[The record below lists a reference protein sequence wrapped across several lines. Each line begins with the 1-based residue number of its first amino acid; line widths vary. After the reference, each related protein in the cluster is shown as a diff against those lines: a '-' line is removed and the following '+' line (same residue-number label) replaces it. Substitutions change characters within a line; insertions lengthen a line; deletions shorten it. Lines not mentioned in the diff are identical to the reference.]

1 MAFLFRK
8 YYYKYTKCLVITVL
22 LAFFIHIFIAISLFP
37 SINDNIS
44 MNSGYVSSARQ
55 LVGEVS
61 ARKNNIGFGDDED
74 LSSNNKNHN
83 KPSTYLRLEE
93 LDFKPPCEIKSKE
106 AISAIHRA
114 KTQNCKQQIVNKTCL
129 IQSGSFY
136 PHELPNTCRRGQMTF
151 GKYLGCYAD
160 QKKLRLLTGFYGNY
174 ANTNSPS
181 ACLDICIQAGFM
193 YAGVQY
199 ASECFCG
206 ESLPQASAAVAD
218 HLCDMK
224 CPGNATQH
232 CGGYFTMNIYE
243 TGLSKFT
250 PRVPITAS
258 SKNGPV
264 QIVFLLTLNG
274 RALRQVHR
282 LINVLYR
289 SNHYFYIH
297 VDKRQDYLHRK
308 LSPLEQLPNV
318 KLATTRFSTIW
329 GGASLLKML
338 LAAMK
343 DFMSLGWKW
352 DFVINLSES
361 DFPIKS
367 LEELENFLS
376 ANKGL
381 NFVKSHG
388 REVQRFI
395 KKQGLDK
402 TFIECDTHMWRVGE
416 RKLPR
421 GIIIDGG
428 SDWIAL
434 SPEFVSYV
442 VGKQDQLLTGLDVI
456 FQHTLLP
463 AESFFH
469 TVLRNSHFCDSY
481 VDNNLH
487 VTNWKRKLGCK
498 CQYKHVVDWCGCS
511 PNDFRTEDWPRIQNT
526 QDRQL
531 FFARKFEPI
540 INQEIINRVEQYI
553 GIKDHHLIPNL
564 EAYWQSIYNVEDM
577 TASTDDILLTH
588 ASSIVRHNA
597 RILLEEGCK
606 IEPDIII
613 EINSYNYADVYKG
626 NLILHKAIVHDNIE
640 ILIETWYKPKK
651 HIELNFENPYMDNI
665 KIFKVSSD
673 YDQKETTFRNL
684 AGILGPLSEPILLYE
699 FSAQLDKKS
708 ENLTLIWLDPTGA
721 IGDVNMIHVDENN
734 LTNFIKP
741 NLKAPL
747 LPGIW
752 KVGLFEQNR
761 IIVATKFLISPLEYF
776 SGKDLS
782 HQESS
787 IIHSGSQNSYK
798 NFSNIKPKNF
808 LPDNEQSILL
818 QKISQSNIQRID
830 QDLREWIDGL
840 SLEFYN
846 VLGSCITFNNEIKEK
861 LICGRHKFENCATTQ
876 WSSLTPDPKGT
887 IGKLNKKTGQM
898 ERDEVQ
904 CNIEV

>member
-1 MAFLFRK
+1 MAISFRRI
-8 YYYKYTKCLVITVL
+8 YYKYTKCLVITVL
-22 LAFFIHIFIAISLFP
+22 LAFFIHIFIALSFFP
-37 SINDNIS
+37 SVNDNLLK
-44 MNSGYVSSARQ
+44 NSHYASNVRQ
-55 LVGEVS
+55 ADSEVS
-61 ARKNNIGFGDDED
+61 ARKNNFGFGDDED
-74 LSSNNKNHN
+74 LQSINTRNINKVSAH
-83 KPSTYLRLEE
+83 LRLEE
-93 LDFKPPCEIKSKE
+93 LDFKPPCEIKSRE

-129 IQSGSFY
+129 IQSGNFY
-136 PHELPNTCRRGQMTF
+136 SETLPNYCLHGET
-151 GKYLGCYAD
+151 KYGRHLGCYAD
-160 QKKLRLLTGFYGNY
+160 EKKMRLLSGFYGNY

-181 ACLDICIQAGFM
+181 SCLDICIQAGFM

-206 ESLPQASAAVAD
+206 ENKPLESSAIAKN
-218 HLCDMK
+218 LCDMK
-224 CPGNATQH
+224 CPGDSTQY
-232 CGGYFTMNIYE
+232 CGGYFTMNVYE
-243 TGLSKFT
+243 TGLAKFT
-250 PRVPITAS
+250 PRIPNTS
-258 SKNGPV
+258 STQKDTV
-264 QIVFLLTLNG
+264 KIVFLLTLNG

-282 LINVLYR
+282 LINTLYK

-308 LSPLEQLPNV
+308 LSVLEKQFSNI
-318 KLATTRFSTIW
+318 KLATKRYSTIW

-338 LAAMK
+338 LTSMK
-343 DFMSLGWKW
+343 DFMSLGWQW

-421 GIIIDGG
+421 GIVIDGG

-434 SPEFVSYV
+434 SPEFVTYV
-442 VGKQDQLLTGLDVI
+442 TGKQDELLAGLDII

-469 TVLRNSHFCDSY
+469 TALRNSHFCNTY

-540 INQEIINRVEQYI
+540 INQEIINRVEQHI
-553 GIKDHHLIPNL
+553 GFKDHYLVHNL
-564 EAYWQSIYNVEDM
+564 EAYWQSIYNIEDL
-577 TASTDDILLTH
+577 TASSDDIILTH
-588 ASSIVRHNA
+588 AGSIVRLNA
-597 RILLEEGCK
+597 KILLEEGCQ
-606 IEPDIII
+606 IEPEEII
-613 EINSYNYADVYKG
+613 EISSYNYADVYKG
-626 NLILHKAIVHDNIE
+626 NLILHKAIIHDHIE

-651 HIELNFENPYMDNI
+651 HMELNFESPYADNI
-665 KIFKVSSD
+665 KMFKVSSE
-673 YDQKETTFRNL
+673 YDQKEMTFRNL
-684 AGILGPLSEPILLYE
+684 ANILGPLSEPVLYYQ
-699 FSAQLDKKS
+699 FASQIDKKS
-708 ENLTLIWLDPTGA
+708 ENLTIIWLDPAGA
-721 IGDVNMIHVDENN
+721 IGDVNGIHVDENN

-741 NLKAPL
+741 NLKVPL
-747 LPGIW
+747 LPGVW

-761 IIVATKFLISPLEYF
+761 LIVSTKFLISPLEYF
-776 SGKDLS
+776 SGKELS
-782 HQESS
+782 HQESD

-798 NFSNIKPKNF
+798 NYSNLKPKNF
-808 LPDNEQSILL
+808 LPDQQESILL
-818 QKISQSNIQRID
+818 HKISFSNIQRIN

-840 SLEFYN
+840 SSDFYN
-846 VLGSCITFNNEIKEK
+846 VLGSCIMSNSDIENKLACGHHTFESCIS
-861 LICGRHKFENCATTQ
+861 TQ
-876 WSSLTPDPKGT
+876 WSSLSPDPKGS
-887 IGKLNKKTGQM
+887 IGKLNKVTGRL
-898 ERDEVQ
+898 ERV
-904 CNIEV
+904 

>member
-1 MAFLFRK
+1 MAITFRRL
-8 YYYKYTKCLVITVL
+8 YYKYTKCLVITVL
-22 LAFFIHIFIAISLFP
+22 LAFFLHIFIAISFFP
-37 SINDNIS
+37 AVNDNLLTKS
-44 MNSGYVSSARQ
+44 HYASHARQ
-55 LVGEVS
+55 ADEVS
-61 ARKNNIGFGDDED
+61 ARKSNFGFSDDED
-74 LSSNNKNHN
+74 LQFTSNKNLN
-83 KPSTYLRLEE
+83 RPATYLRLEE
-93 LDFKPPCEIKSKE
+93 LDFKPPCEIKSRE

-114 KTQNCKQQIVNKTCL
+114 KTQKCKHELVNKTCL
-129 IQSGSFY
+129 IQSGNFY
-136 PHELPNTCRRGQMTF
+136 AESLPNQCIHGSTKF
-151 GKYLGCYAD
+151 GRHLGCYAD
-160 QKKLRLLTGFYGNY
+160 EKKMRLLTGFYGNY
-174 ANTNSPS
+174 ANTNSPT

-206 ESLPQASAAVAD
+206 ESKPQVAGVAEE
-218 HLCDMK
+218 LCDMK
-224 CPGNATQH
+224 CPGDTSKN
-232 CGGYFTMNIYE
+232 CGGYFTMNVYE
-243 TGLSKFT
+243 TGLAKFT
-250 PRVPITAS
+250 PRIPKT
-258 SKNGPV
+258 SKSKEEPV

-274 RALRQVHR
+274 RAIRQVHR
-282 LINVLYR
+282 LINTLYR

-297 VDKRQDYLHRK
+297 VDKRQDYLPRK
-308 LSPLEQLPNV
+308 LSVLEKQFPNI
-318 KLATTRFSTIW
+318 KLATSRYSTIW

-343 DFMSLGWKW
+343 DFMSLGWQW

-421 GIIIDGG
+421 GMVIDGG

-442 VGKQDQLLTGLDVI
+442 VGKQDELLAGLDVI

-469 TVLRNSHFCDSY
+469 TALRNSHFCNTY

-511 PNDFRTEDWPRIQNT
+511 PNDFRTEDWLRIQNT

-553 GIKDHHLIPNL
+553 GFKDHHLVHNL
-564 EAYWQSIYNVEDM
+564 EAYWQSLYDIEDL
-577 TASTDDILLTH
+577 TASSDDVILTH
-588 ASSIVRHNA
+588 ADSIVRQNA
-597 RILLEEGCK
+597 KILSEEGCR
-606 IEPDIII
+606 IVPDVIM

-626 NLILHKAIVHDNIE
+626 NLILHKAVIHDHME

-651 HIELNFENPYMDNI
+651 YVELNLENPYADNI

-673 YDQKETTFRNL
+673 YDQKEMMFRNL
-684 AGILGPLSEPILLYE
+684 ANILGPLSEPVLLYQ
-699 FSAQLDKKS
+699 FSTQLK
-708 ENLTLIWLDPTGA
+708 ENLTIVWLDPAGM
-721 IGDVNMIHVDENN
+721 IGDVNGIHIDENN

-747 LPGIW
+747 LPGVW
-752 KVGLFEQNR
+752 KVGLFDQNR
-761 IIVATKFLISPLEYF
+761 LVALTKFLISPLAYF
-776 SGKDLS
+776 SGKELS
-782 HQESS
+782 HQETS

-798 NFSNIKPKNF
+798 NFSNYKPKNF
-808 LPDNEQSILL
+808 LPDREESILL
-818 QKISQSNIQRID
+818 QKICESNIQRTK
-830 QDLREWIDGL
+830 QDLKEWVDAL
-840 SLEFYN
+840 SADFYN
-846 VLGSCITFNNEIKEK
+846 ILGSCIKTNTNNKDELTCGHHTFES
-861 LICGRHKFENCATTQ
+861 CTTTH
-876 WSSLTPDPKGT
+876 WSSFSPDPKGSV
-887 IGKLNKKTGQM
+887 GKLNKDTGRL
-898 ERDEVQ
+898 ERV
-904 CNIEV
+904 

>member
-1 MAFLFRK
+1 MAFLFRR

-55 LVGEVS
+55 LGGEVS
-61 ARKNNIGFGDDED
+61 ARKNNNGFSDDED

-83 KPSTYLRLEE
+83 KLSTYLRLEE

-114 KTQNCKQQIVNKTCL
+114 KTQICKQQIVNKTCL

-136 PHELPNTCRRGQMTF
+136 PQELPNSCRRGQNTY
-151 GKYLGCYAD
+151 GKHLGCYAD

-181 ACLDICIQAGFM
+181 SCLDICIQAGFM

-206 ESLPQASAAVAD
+206 ENLPQASAAVAE

-224 CPGNATQH
+224 CPGNVTQH

-250 PRVPITAS
+250 PRVPTTAS
-258 SKNGPV
+258 TMNEPI

-289 SNHYFYIH
+289 SHHYFYIH

-308 LSPLEQLPNV
+308 LSSLEQFPNV

-338 LAAMK
+338 LASMK
-343 DFMSLGWKW
+343 DFISLGWKW

-367 LEELENFLS
+367 LEELEKFLS

-442 VGKQDQLLTGLDVI
+442 VGKQDQLLSGLDVI

-553 GIKDHHLIPNL
+553 GIKDHYLISNL

-577 TASTDDILLTH
+577 TASSDDILLTH
-588 ASSIVRHNA
+588 AGSIVRHNA
-597 RILLEEGCK
+597 RILLDEGCK
-606 IEPDIII
+606 IEPDLII

-651 HIELNFENPYMDNI
+651 HIELNFENPYIDNI

-684 AGILGPLSEPILLYE
+684 AGILGPLSEPLLLYE
-699 FSAQLDKKS
+699 FSAQVDKKS
-708 ENLTLIWLDPTGA
+708 ENFTLIWLDPTGA

-808 LPDNEQSILL
+808 LPDYEQSILL

-840 SLEFYN
+840 TLEFYN
-846 VLGSCITFNNEIKEK
+846 VLGSCIMFNNEIKDK
-861 LICGRHKFENCATTQ
+861 LTCGRHKFENCVSTQ
-876 WSSLTPDPKGT
+876 WSSLTNDPKGT
-887 IGKLNKKTGQM
+887 IGKLNTKTGQL
-898 ERDEVQ
+898 ERV
-904 CNIEV
+904 

>member
-1 MAFLFRK
+1 
-8 YYYKYTKCLVITVL
+8 
-22 LAFFIHIFIAISLFP
+22 
-37 SINDNIS
+37 

-898 ERDEVQ
+898 ERV
-904 CNIEV
+904 